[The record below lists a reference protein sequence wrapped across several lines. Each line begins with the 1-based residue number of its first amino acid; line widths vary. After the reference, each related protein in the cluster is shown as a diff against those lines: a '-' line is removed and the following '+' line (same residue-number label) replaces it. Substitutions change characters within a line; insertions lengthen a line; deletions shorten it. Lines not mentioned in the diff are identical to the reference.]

1 MLYSNRVQSLATG
14 LCLICVCA
22 WPGYSHAERS
32 NQRGVAIPDDAPDA
46 FVQRATH
53 LDRNEYGADLTL
65 PLDVS
70 ETWQLLHRV
79 LADLGINP
87 EQEDTQRQ
95 YLLSDWVLWV
105 WNPKLET
112 GSSKPPLKA
121 FARAYERH
129 RFEFTVSPDATN
141 SSAMIRISDKAR
153 QKEVDITPD
162 SEYAWLKWQDA
173 PVQADAAWSFS
184 RRLQRNFES
193 ALSSRMVPSGVTAPR
208 IVEPVQPPG
217 STREM
222 PPVTSAPVVRTAA
235 PTAVIVEPAG
245 TLPVPVPVRPVL
257 EQQRSVERA
266 QTKPPAV
273 EPPLAV
279 AGTPLAQVPENPA
292 PAPTPK
298 AIQQQSNDKAVQS
311 QSPVIDPHP
320 AVAEK
325 PASVARKPALPVPT
339 PVTEA
344 PAVVQAPTRPEKSLD
359 PANPAAATPD
369 VPPTQAPRSVQG
381 GLLVDG
387 GLDATWLALLPAI
400 DALGIKL
407 QSSDQAQHMLTT
419 EWINA
424 MYDKKNQQFTLE
436 SKNAERWA
444 FDLWGKGHQRHRFQ
458 LILIPLDGG
467 ARTMVY
473 AYHTGFQVQTDRT
486 PDSSQTLLY
495 WKDHK
500 TEPAVAMAFLRRLQ
514 LLVRQ

>member
-1 MLYSNRVQSLATG
+1 MLYSNRIQSLATG

-22 WPGYSHAERS
+22 WPVYSLAERS

-46 FVQRATH
+46 FIQGATH

-79 LADLGINP
+79 LTDLGIKP
-87 EQEDTQRQ
+87 EQEDVQRQ

-112 GSSKPPLKA
+112 GSSKPPLKG
-121 FARAYERH
+121 FARTYERH
-129 RFEFTVSPDATN
+129 RFEFTVSRAATN
-141 SSAMIRISDKAR
+141 TGAMIRISDKAR

-162 SEYAWLKWQDA
+162 SEYSWLKWQDA

-193 ALSSRMVPSGVTAPR
+193 ALSSRIVPSGVTAPR
-208 IVEPVQPPG
+208 IIEPVEPPG
-217 STREM
+217 STRES
-222 PPVTSAPVVRTAA
+222 PPVTSAPVARTTT

-245 TLPVPVPVRPVL
+245 MLPVPGRPVL
-257 EQQRSVERA
+257 QQQPSVERA

-279 AGTPLAQVPENPA
+279 AGTPLAQVPDNTA
-292 PAPTPK
+292 PTPTLTPK
-298 AIQQQSNDKAVQS
+298 AIPQQDNHKAVRS

-325 PASVARKPALPVPT
+325 PASVARKPALPLPT

-344 PAVVQAPTRPEKSLD
+344 PTVVQAATRPEKSLD
-359 PANPAAATPD
+359 TANPAAAVPH
-369 VPPTQAPRSVQG
+369 VPPTQAPRSIQG
-381 GLLVDG
+381 GLLVDS
-387 GLDATWLALLPAI
+387 GLEATWLALLRAI